1 MFTIST
7 KYVGE
12 CIMEEKKFATMAVHT
27 GVLKDTA
34 YNSVIT
40 PIYPSSTFRFN
51 KIGETNGYDYTRSGN
66 PTRTALCEN
75 LAALEGGESG
85 YATATGMAAVTG
97 VLHLLKSG
105 DHVIAGNDI
114 YGGTFRLLD
123 SVFRNMGVET
133 TFVDMGNPG
142 NVKKNIRSNTKL
154 IWIETPSNPLMN
166 IVDIK
171 AVAEVVN
178 VDPYPL
184 VCVDNT
190 FSSPYLQ
197 RPLEMGAHLV
207 VHSTTKYINGH
218 SDVVGGAIITGDKEL
233 GDKVDY
239 VVNALGIAQAPFD
252 SWLVLRGVKTLGLR
266 MEQHQKNARAVA
278 EFLESHRAVKKI
290 YYPGLKSHPDY
301 ELAKNQM
308 NGSGGMLSFD
318 LDETSYDIHKL
329 FENLS
334 LYSLAESL
342 GGVESLIEAPW
353 YMSHLSMPE
362 EARKEAGIDK
372 YNIRVSLGIED
383 TEDLIADMEQGLK
396 RAEIT

>member
-1 MFTIST
+1 M
-7 KYVGE
+7 KE
-12 CIMEEKKFATMAVHT
+12 LKFASKAVHT
-27 GVLKDTA
+27 GVSKDSA

-40 PIYPSSTFRFN
+40 PLYPSSTFRFN

-66 PTRTALCEN
+66 PTRSALCEN
-75 LAALEGGESG
+75 LAALEGGEAG

-123 SVFRNMGVET
+123 SLFRNMGIET
-133 TFVDMGNPG
+133 TFVNMGDPS
-142 NVKKNIRSNTKL
+142 NVKKEIRSNTKL

-171 AVAEVVN
+171 AVSEIVN
-178 VDPYPL
+178 TDPYPL

-190 FSSPYLQ
+190 FPSPYLQ
-197 RPLEMGAHLV
+197 RPLELGAHLV

-218 SDVVGGAIITGDKEL
+218 SDVVGGAIIAGTREL
-233 GDKVDY
+233 GDRVAY

-266 MEQHQKNARAVA
+266 MEQHQKNARALA
-278 EFLESHRAVKKI
+278 EFLEGHKAVKKV
-290 YYPGLKSHPDY
+290 YYPGLKSHPQY
-301 ELAKNQM
+301 ELASTQM
-308 NGSGGMLSFD
+308 SGFGGMLSFD
-318 LDETSYDIHKL
+318 LDSGNYDIHKL
-329 FENLS
+329 FEHLS
-334 LYSLAESL
+334 LYILAESL

-353 YMSHLSMPE
+353 FMSHLSMPE
-362 EARKEAGIDK
+362 EARREAGIDQF
-372 YNIRVSLGIED
+372 NIRVSLGIED
-383 TEDLIADMEQGLK
+383 TEDLIADMAQGLESAYRPFSK
-396 RAEIT
+396 I